1 MKISNKLN
9 ITYNVKLPTGEK
21 SLRIA
26 ESNAVDTEILSY
38 AVSKTISSDK
48 TTIKEGEKVHIT
60 VTITNNSAAK
70 LFDNFFTIQPPN
82 GASFVEGSVKV
93 NGIVCPDFDPVK
105 GFKLPDLSPNETV
118 VIKYDI
124 KADNQVI
131 TKPITHFATL
141 KYSVNDQIRG
151 NVSYA
156 ENTDIISLDVIR
168 DKIEIAKSVDKSIA
182 VRGEK
187 LHYTISITNIS
198 STAKSDLLFQDPI
211 PSGTRFVAGS
221 VMINGVGYPVYNPNT
236 GFTISSL
243 APNEVLI
250 IEFDV
255 KVN

>member
-93 NGIVCPDFDPVK
+93 NGIVCPDFDPV
-105 GFKLPDLSPNETV
+105 
-118 VIKYDI
+118 
-124 KADNQVI
+124 DNQVI